1 VTEGIDR
8 LLAGE
13 RRLLRR
19 LTPQEA
25 RDAAAAGGLII
36 DTRSHEQRVAGG
48 TVPGAVRIHRN
59 VLEWRADPTSGHQDP
74 RIAACSGPL
83 VIMCEQG
90 YSSSLAAATLQR
102 LGVRSATDMIG
113 GFEAWTAAGLP
124 TEPVDDSD
132 V

>member
-8 LLAGE
+8 LLADE

-59 VLEWRADPTSGHQDP
+59 VLEWRADPTSGHQDA

-102 LGVRSATDMIG
+102 LGVTNATDMIG
-113 GFEAWTAAGLP
+113 GFEAWAAAGLP

-132 V
+132 T